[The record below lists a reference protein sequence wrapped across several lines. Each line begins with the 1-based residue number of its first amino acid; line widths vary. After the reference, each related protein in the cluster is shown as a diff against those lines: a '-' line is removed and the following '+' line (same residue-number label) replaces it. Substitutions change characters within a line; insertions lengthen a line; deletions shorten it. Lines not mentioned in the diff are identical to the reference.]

1 MVMTTMEE
9 HRLIGKRLELL
20 KGRIQ
25 EMGGEVKYAVGRSI
39 EALVERDSNIASEV
53 LTHDD
58 VIDRMELDI
67 DRDVIEIFALL
78 QPAARDLRF
87 VIAVAKITPVL
98 ERIAD
103 HAGNIADAAMELNSE
118 PQLAEY
124 VDLPRMAEKAV
135 SMLEQAIAAFTRED
149 SALARRVIELDK
161 EIDGIYRKVVREL
174 MDSMRTEPTYS
185 RRVLQLLFVAK
196 HIERIGDYVKDI
208 CELTVY
214 MIEAEFIRHSFEK
227 STEVAEK
234 EKSN

>member
-1 MVMTTMEE
+1 MEE

-25 EMGGEVKYAVGRSI
+25 EMGLEVRNAVSRAI
-39 EALVERDSNIASEV
+39 EALVERDSNIAAEV

-58 VIDRMELDI
+58 VIDRMELDV

-135 SMLEQAIAAFTRED
+135 NMLEQAIEAFTRED

-227 STEVAEK
+227 SAQTSKAE
-234 EKSN
+234 

>member
-1 MVMTTMEE
+1 MTMEE

-20 KGRIQ
+20 SQRIQ
-25 EMGGEVKYAVGRSI
+25 QMGTEVEHAVTRAI
-39 EALVERDSNIASEV
+39 QALVERNSDIAAEV
-53 LTHDD
+53 LANDD
-58 VIDRMELDI
+58 VIDHLELEL
-67 DRDVIEIFALL
+67 DRDVVEIFALL

-124 VDLPRMAEKAV
+124 VDLPRMAERAV
-135 SMLEQAIAAFTRED
+135 SMLAQAIEAFRNED

-161 EIDGIYRKVVREL
+161 EIDGIYHKVVREL

-214 MIEAEFIRHSFEK
+214 MIEAEFIRHGYEK
-227 STEVAEK
+227 TA
-234 EKSN
+234 

>member
-1 MVMTTMEE
+1 MMTMEE

-20 KGRIQ
+20 KARIEQ
-25 EMGGEVKYAVGRSI
+25 MGIEVRKAVSRSI
-39 EALVERDSNIASEV
+39 EALVERDSNIAAEV

-135 SMLEQAIAAFTRED
+135 SMLEQAIEAFTRED
-149 SALARRVIELDK
+149 SALARRVIALDK

-174 MDSMRTEPTYS
+174 MDSMRTEPIYS

-227 STEVAEK
+227 SSTGDA
-234 EKSN
+234 

>member
-1 MVMTTMEE
+1 MMTMEE

-25 EMGGEVKYAVGRSI
+25 EMGLEVRNAVSRAI
-39 EALVERDSNIASEV
+39 EALVERDSNIAAEV

-58 VIDRMELDI
+58 VIDRMELDV

-135 SMLEQAIAAFTRED
+135 NMLEQAIEAFTRED

-227 STEVAEK
+227 SAQTSEAE
-234 EKSN
+234 

>member
-1 MVMTTMEE
+1 MEE

-25 EMGGEVKYAVGRSI
+25 EMGVEVQHAVSRSI
-39 EALVERDSNIASEV
+39 EALVERDSNIAAEV

-135 SMLEQAIAAFTRED
+135 SMLEQAIEAFTRED

-174 MDSMRTEPTYS
+174 MDSTRTEPAYS

-208 CELTVY
+208 CELAVY
-214 MIEAEFIRHSFEK
+214 MIEAEFIRHRFEK
-227 STEVAEK
+227 SPPTET
-234 EKSN
+234 

>member
-1 MVMTTMEE
+1 MTMEE
-9 HRLIGKRLELL
+9 HRLIGKRLEQLSL
-20 KGRIQ
+20 RIQ
-25 EMGGEVKYAVGRSI
+25 EMGTEVQAAVSRAMQ
-39 EALVERDSNIASEV
+39 ALVERDSNIAAEV
-53 LTHDD
+53 LAHDD
-58 VIDRMELDI
+58 VIDRLELDI

-118 PQLAEY
+118 PQLGQY
-124 VDLPRMAEKAV
+124 VDLPKMADKAV
-135 SMLEQAIAAFTRED
+135 NMLDQAIEAFRSED
-149 SALARRVIELDK
+149 SGLARRVIELDK

-196 HIERIGDYVKDI
+196 HIERIGDYIKDV

-214 MIEAEFIRHSFEK
+214 MIEAEFIRHSFDKKPQE
-227 STEVAEK
+227 
-234 EKSN
+234 